1 MKHYFYSGLCVLF
14 TILIHGTSFSQEG
27 NVWTFGSGALVD
39 FGTPPTSPTVGT
51 SSISSYEGC
60 ASISDNSGNLVFY
73 TDGINVWDNT
83 NTLITSSLN
92 GNWSTAQ
99 SGIIVPQP
107 GLTPGSTTNN
117 YYIFSIPQLASGKVN
132 YSIYN
137 STLHTITTLNALM
150 PDDATAAN
158 TTESIT
164 VARHCNGIDY
174 WVVTHEMGNNKFKAY
189 QVTNAGVAS
198 PVASSI
204 GPVTAIGGGN
214 INSAC
219 YMKMAPN
226 SKRLGFMVRQTNVNL
241 FDFDPST
248 GVVSNSVSVA
258 TGVGRTYY
266 GIEFSPNSN
275 VLYYTDANTALYDYN
290 ISTGITRN
298 VATVAAMGNPMYALQ
313 TGPDGNIYIAKDGN
327 SNMALLLE
335 TTLDRIINA
344 DNSVTSSVQQDAI
357 TLAAGTAVKVGL
369 PNIIPPLV
377 IPPLTVAGN
386 TDICNG
392 SSTNLTASGASNYN
406 WSPAT
411 GLNTTTGPSV
421 IANPTSTQ
429 TYIVY
434 GTSDDGCLSSKQVTI
449 EVKECCFAASDPAFT
464 QITSDVTYSSYTV
477 LSGKYYVADGV
488 IITVDATT
496 LDMTGV
502 DMVFGECAGINF
514 VNGAEVIAYNSV
526 FRTCDETKSWR
537 GFSFSSSHGNV
548 SESTFKNAQKAI
560 RLEKQSSV
568 RVTNNN
574 FLNDQISVYVFD
586 NTQTEAISGNTFT
599 TNNVL
604 VDFEVCNNTFVNTD
618 AYAIW
623 ARTGTFEDVISQNQF
638 VNADFSNSKK
648 VYGVYLTEQSVG
660 ANISFNSFTNQ
671 YNSVYASGSYNLELK
686 NNTVELTDLYTYP
699 GTPGDDIQFYFL
711 KGSSSES
718 ITGNIFKGKANYSTY
733 AVYIDGCTGID
744 VADNELRHF
753 AYPVQVM
760 NARSI
765 NVINNQIEHAT
776 AGIYSQ
782 DVINSY
788 YGCNVINCYSNHSN
802 GIEFW
807 QTAEDPSNCKIVSN
821 CIYNTA
827 TAIYLNNAT
836 PSSTTNLPFI
846 RNNFLY
852 SYQRCGVLNSDF
864 NGNIGSGL
872 GGLTAGKNTFESNNV
887 AGGAI
892 DIATSTPL
900 TSYGNYGITN
910 ISGGVSL
917 VGTNTFYSTSSCGSQ
932 LGNATTE
939 FSNDDLCVIEADGGN
954 KSIVVHGIL
963 INDFETTLASYAIE
977 DQAIVI
983 KNAATALA
991 SETTTSDMIRLQNY
1005 ITASE
1010 LASNDQLWALSKLYF
1025 KQPSVSLTYLGS
1037 IEGMDEL
1044 VSIETINLHTLTDA
1058 MTTEQFDQLNT
1069 IQQSNSENR
1078 EVAREAMNVYK
1089 GGFPYRLKDNHI
1101 ANTNGENSSSVSV
1114 AQNDLIL
1121 YPNPASDKV
1130 SIQFTIPANKGSQF
1144 SVTDLSG
1151 KIVRQFEI
1159 TEDFSTLDL
1168 DISELRNGL
1177 YIISI
1182 LQSDNTVLTQ
1192 KLSVLH

>member
-14 TILIHGTSFSQEG
+14 TILMHGTSFSQEG
-27 NVWTFGSGALVD
+27 NVWTFGVGALVD
-39 FGTPPTSPTVGT
+39 FNGPTTVGT
-51 SSISSYEGC
+51 SAISTYEGSS
-60 ASISDNSGNLVFY
+60 SIADNSGNLVCY
-73 TDGINVWDNT
+73 TNGVNVWDNT
-83 NTLITSSLN
+83 NTLIPGGPLTGDN
-92 GNWSTAQ
+92 STAQ
-99 SGIIVPQP
+99 SAVIVPEP
-107 GLTPGSTTNN
+107 GTTPGSTTGR
-117 YYIFSIPQLASGKVN
+117 YYIFTVPALASGQVQ
-132 YSIYN
+132 YTIYN
-137 STLHTITTLNALM
+137 PITTSFVSVNQNM
-150 PDDATAAN
+150 PDFATAHN
-158 TTESIT
+158 TTEGIT
-164 VARHCNGIDY
+164 VSRHCNGMDY
-174 WVVTHEMGNNKFKAY
+174 WIITHEADNNRFKAY
-189 QVTNAGVAS
+189 QLTNAGVLS
-198 PVASSI
+198 PVNTNI
-204 GPVTAIGGGN
+204 GPVAGSGAGD

-219 YMKMAPN
+219 CMKISPSN
-226 SKRLGFMVRQTNVNL
+226 RRLAFMVRTTSVNL
-241 FDFDPST
+241 FDFDPAT
-248 GVVSNSVSVA
+248 GVVSHDVSVV
-258 TGVGRTYY
+258 TGTSRAYY
-266 GIEFSPNSN
+266 GVEFSPDSK
-275 VLYYTDANTALYDYN
+275 VLYFTDALTALYKYN
-290 ISTGITRN
+290 ISTT
-298 VATVAAMGNPMYALQ
+298 ATPVLMASAGFQQSNYCMALQ
-313 TGPDGNIYIAKDGN
+313 LAPDGNIYMAKNAN
-327 SNMALLLE
+327 SPLPGTLVNTLGRINTPNNYAASSYTAAGL
-335 TTLDRIINA
+335 TLD
-344 DNSVTSSVQQDAI
+344 
-357 TLAAGTAVKVGL
+357 AGTGVKCGL
-369 PNIIPPLV
+369 PNI
-377 IPPLTVAGN
+377 LT
-386 TDICNG
+386 
-392 SSTNLTASGASNYN
+392 
-406 WSPAT
+406 
-411 GLNTTTGPSV
+411 PSE
-421 IANPTSTQ
+421 SQ
-429 TYIVY
+429 T
-434 GTSDDGCLSSKQVTI
+434 
-449 EVKECCFAASDPAFT
+449 CCFASSDTAFT
-464 QITSDVTYSSYTV
+464 RIDADTTFTAYTV
-477 LSGKYYVADGV
+477 LSGKYYVNQDV
-488 IITVDATT
+488 IITVDGTT
-496 LDMTGV
+496 LDMTNV
-502 DMVFGECAGINF
+502 DMVFDECAGINF

-537 GFSFSSSHGNV
+537 GFSFSSSHGSV

-568 RVTNNN
+568 RITNNN

-638 VNADFSNSKK
+638 VNADHSNSKM

-963 INDFETTLASYAIE
+963 INDFETTLASYAVE

-1005 ITASE
+1005 ITTSE

-1025 KQPSVSLTYLGS
+1025 RQPSVSLTYLGS

-1069 IQQSNSENR
+1069 IQQSTSENR

-1101 ANTNGENSSSVSV
+1101 ANNTNGENSSSVSV